1 MTRRSTVTIIVFLVL
16 LLAAA
21 LVRMSVTVGGFEWS
35 GDGTIIELRGLR
47 VCAAVTIGVALATAG
62 VLLQSMLRNPLASPF
77 ILGLTSGAGLGI
89 VVATYVGYLASGA
102 IMAYRPELGAA
113 VLGAFA
119 ALGLVY
125 ALSQRKGL
133 IDPGT
138 LILVGV
144 IVSVV
149 CGAITELFLH
159 LMPDRGLAVYAR
171 WVMGEISTETSWGR
185 LALIGAI
192 TLVGVVGAAIMG
204 PALDAAALGDDEARS
219 VGVRLGGL
227 RAAAFVIAGVLT
239 AGTIVLAG
247 PIGFVGLI
255 CPHLARVVGGP
266 RHRALVIS
274 AALAGAT
281 LLVVADIAVTVPT
294 LASGR
299 MPIGVLTALLGGPV
313 FVLLL
318 RKGVGR

>member
-21 LVRMSVTVGGFEWS
+21 LVRMSVTAGGFEWS
-35 GDGTIIELRGLR
+35 GNGQIIELRGLR
-47 VCAAVTIGVALATAG
+47 VCAAITIGAALATAG

-89 VVATYVGYLASGA
+89 VVATYIGYLAGGT
-102 IMAYRPELGAA
+102 IMAYRPALGAA
-113 VLGAFA
+113 VLGAFG

-133 IDPGT
+133 IDPPT

-149 CGAITELFLH
+149 CGALTELFLH
-159 LMPDRGLAVYAR
+159 LMPDRGLAVYSR
-171 WVMGEISTETSWGR
+171 WVMGEISMETGWGR
-185 LALIGAI
+185 LALIGTV
-192 TLVGVVGAAIMG
+192 TLVGVVGAAAMG

-227 RAAAFVIAGVLT
+227 RAVSFAIAGVLT

-255 CPHLARVVGGP
+255 CPHLARLVGGA
-266 RHRALVIS
+266 RHRALVVS

-294 LASGR
+294 LSSGR

-313 FVLLL
+313 FIVLL
-318 RKGVGR
+318 RRGVGR